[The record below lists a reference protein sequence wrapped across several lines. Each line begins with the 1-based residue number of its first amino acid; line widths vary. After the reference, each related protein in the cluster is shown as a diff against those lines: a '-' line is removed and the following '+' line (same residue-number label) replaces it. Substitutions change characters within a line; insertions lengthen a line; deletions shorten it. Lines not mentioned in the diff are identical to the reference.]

1 MQSGS
6 CRSLNPMAP
15 PTPAKR
21 KLLRPPMRIE
31 CVREGGGTHF
41 LGYGANLS
49 ESGVFVQCLAPRPK
63 GTQLK
68 LVLHLGG
75 PSGTR
80 ICSEA
85 EVRWT
90 RGYGGRKGPSAGMG
104 LHFTGLRAGDRNA
117 LAASCSSP
125 ALVESAVIDAQKRSE
140 RRNES

>member
-1 MQSGS
+1 
-6 CRSLNPMAP
+6 MAP
-15 PTPAKR
+15 SGPAKR

-31 CVREGGGTHF
+31 CAREDDGGTHF

-49 ESGVFVQCLAPRPK
+49 ETGAFVQCLAPRPE
-63 GTQLK
+63 GTRLK

-75 PSGTR
+75 SSGVR

-90 RGYGGRKGPSAGMG
+90 RGYGGKKGPSAGMG
-104 LHFTGLRAGDRNA
+104 VRFTGMRPSDRSV
-117 LAASCSSP
+117 LLASCSVP
-125 ALVESAVIDAQKRSE
+125 VVVESAIIPSQPRTE